1 MSSSN
6 TSLPTVSDVPCPRQ
20 DYLSLLESGT
30 FRKLPRELLPH
41 LVKELKGKELALYLI
56 LFDESEF
63 NRFIGK
69 QSTVRLS
76 YAQMASKM
84 GVSATTAGRA
94 LQGLKNKGWTQIFHR
109 AGEGD
114 NHLANDILVSVPTRL
129 AKRLLLGVPEESS
142 KVEQQPAV
150 PVWTDNS
157 LWNNQNTDEAAATL
171 SVEPV
176 PENTKPHPQTTTQT
190 ESKETTTE
198 MASEDLLARYETAI
212 ESFKNQGHKIL
223 TATLKAQQSF
233 SPSEKA
239 RLLELQTQQK
249 KVAEQVDAQAH
260 FYAQPTP
267 KMTQGYPN
275 LQGGLTKND
284 AEYISRDNSRDFLKL
299 TLELEGS
306 DADLNQKATQA
317 KGSRDTT
324 DVNHKKLFSKPSNQP
339 CALTASEHNKL
350 IKKIRWLQAQNRIK
364 GNAAKKPLAELI
376 NEVTFHTQ
384 YCRSDKVNTF
394 AASLK
399 GAQTLLE
406 RGTWER
412 PHRLCHIDS
421 RRREKAASEAKR
433 AELADFKKVWGNNF
447 PVAQSQLSTQLTS
460 Y

>member
-84 GVSATTAGRA
+84 GVSPTTAGRA
-94 LQGLKNKGWTQIFHR
+94 LQGLKTKGWTQIFHR

-129 AKRLLLGVPEESS
+129 AKRLLLNVTEQSNL
-142 KVEQQPAV
+142 VQQPCEQV
-150 PVWTDNS
+150 KSDRVLDNPCS
-157 LWNNQNTDEAAATL
+157 TNKATATF
-171 SVEPV
+171 SVESA
-176 PENTKPHPQTTTQT
+176 PENTKLHAQATTQT

-212 ESFKNQGHKIL
+212 ESFKSQGHKIL

-249 KVAEQVDAQAH
+249 KVAEQVDAQSN
-260 FYAQPTP
+260 FCAQPTP
-267 KMTQGYPN
+267 KMTQGYPD
-275 LQGGLTKND
+275 LEGGLTKND

-306 DADLNQKATQA
+306 DADLNQNTTQA

-324 DVNHKKLFSKPSNQP
+324 KVNHKKIFSKPNHQP
-339 CALTASEHNKL
+339 CALTANEQDKL

-376 NEVTFHTQ
+376 SEVTFHTQ

-399 GAQTLLE
+399 GAQPLVE

-421 RRREKAASEAKR
+421 RRREKAASEAKL
-433 AELADFKKVWGNNF
+433 AELADFRQVWGNNF